1 MGREKEKESVQE
13 AREKRRR
20 WNLAAD
26 CGLIAAGT
34 ALMAFAISSIYDPAG
49 LVTGGFSGLAI
60 IIKELT
66 KDSIEGGIPL
76 GLTTLALNVPVFF
89 VAVRQRGFA
98 YVAKTLG
105 ATLALSFWLSVL
117 PVCPL
122 AQDDLV
128 LTALFGGV
136 ITGAGIGLVFL
147 AQATTG
153 GTDLIAAILQGRFP
167 HYSISDIMQV
177 LDGLIVLGGAFLF
190 GASTAMY
197 AIIAIYLVTRVS
209 DNIIEGTKFSKA
221 AWIVT
226 KEPESLA
233 NALMRH
239 LGRGV
244 TAVQATG
251 MYSGET
257 RLMLY
262 CVVSRKEIVRLK
274 ELALETDPGAFVA
287 VSDAREVLGEGF
299 QEYPGSIVN
308 YAQNKKIH
316 NFPKNGG
323 NA

>member
-1 MGREKEKESVQE
+1 MKMKEWEQAV
-13 AREKRRR
+13 
-20 WNLAAD
+20 D
-26 CGLIAAGT
+26 YGLIAVGT

-60 IIKELT
+60 IIKDLT
-66 KDSIEGGIPL
+66 RGAIEGGIPL

-98 YVAKTLG
+98 YVAKTLV
-105 ATLALSFWLSVL
+105 ATLALSFWLWVL
-117 PVCPL
+117 PVYPL
-122 AQDDLV
+122 ARDDRV
-128 LTALFGGV
+128 LTALYGGV

-153 GTDLIAAILQGRFP
+153 GTDLIAAILQRRIP

-190 GASTAMY
+190 GAGTAMY
-197 AIIAIYLVTRVS
+197 AILAIYLVTRVS
-209 DNIIEGTKFSKA
+209 DSIIEGTKFSKA
-221 AWIVT
+221 AWIIT
-226 KEPESLA
+226 KEPERMA
-233 NALMRH
+233 KELMEQ

-251 MYSGET
+251 MYSGEP
-257 RLMLY
+257 RQMLY

-274 ELALETDPGAFVA
+274 ELALKTDPVAFLA

-299 QEYPGSIVN
+299 QEYTSCIVN
-308 YAQNKKIH
+308 YAQKKNSH
-316 NFPKNGG
+316 NFPKSGG